1 MSDNEGNDT
10 PEEPREDESME
21 EGAADLTET
30 VKLRPVIPDGEGGL
44 GGASSSAEVAP
55 DAETVFRSIELFEK
69 LSPEEVREVVGAC
82 EQLTVPAG
90 EELFRQDDEADALY
104 IVESGELQVR
114 ATTPAGEDVVLAV
127 LGSGT
132 VVGEMSLIAGG
143 PRSASVEV
151 ISDASIFKLGR
162 DSFDELRAARRPA
175 AYKIILRLAR
185 ILGERRRQT
194 DARVEEVFDDP
205 AQYLDNFESQ
215 VHEMLGRLKKA

>member
-1 MSDNEGNDT
+1 MSNHDGDT
-10 PEEPREDESME
+10 PDESM

-30 VKLRPVIPDGEGGL
+30 AKLRPSIPDGEKGL
-44 GGASSSAEVAP
+44 GGAASSVEFSS
-55 DAETVFRSIELFEK
+55 DAESMFHSVELFEA
-69 LSPEEVREVVGAC
+69 LAPEEVREIVGIC
-82 EQLTVPAG
+82 EQLNASAG
-90 EELFRQDDEADALY
+90 DELFGQGDEADALY

-114 ATTPAGEDVVLAV
+114 ATTPAGEDVVLAM
-127 LGSGT
+127 LGSGS

-151 ISDASIFKLGR
+151 ISNASIFKLGR
-162 DSFDELRAARRPA
+162 DSFDELRKAKRPA

-194 DARVEEVFDDP
+194 DARVEEVFEDP
-205 AQYLDNFESQ
+205 EQYIDNFESQ

>member
-1 MSDNEGNDT
+1 MSNHDDDT
-10 PEEPREDESME
+10 PDESMD
-21 EGAADLTET
+21 GAADLTET
-30 VKLRPVIPDGEGGL
+30 AKLRPVIPDGEKGL
-44 GGASSSAEVAP
+44 GGANSSVEFS
-55 DAETVFRSIELFEK
+55 DETESMFHSVELFEA
-69 LSPEEVREVVGAC
+69 LAPAEVREVLAVC
-82 EQLTVPAG
+82 DQLNESAG
-90 EELFRQDDEADALY
+90 DELFRQGDEADALY

-114 ATTPAGEDVVLAV
+114 ATTPAGEDVVLAM
-127 LGSGT
+127 LGAGA

-162 DSFDELRAARRPA
+162 ESFEQLRAAKRPA

-194 DARVEEVFDDP
+194 DARVEEVFEDP
-205 AQYLDNFESQ
+205 DQYIDNFESQ

>member
-1 MSDNEGNDT
+1 MSDHDGDK
-10 PEEPREDESME
+10 PDESM

-30 VKLRPVIPDGEGGL
+30 AKHRLSIPEGEKGIGSA
-44 GGASSSAEVAP
+44 ASSVEYNSEAESM
-55 DAETVFRSIELFEK
+55 FRSIELFEA
-69 LSPEEVREVVGAC
+69 LEVEEVREVVGAC
-82 EQLTVPAG
+82 DQLVVSAG
-90 EELFRQDDEADALY
+90 EELFRQGDEADALY

-114 ATTPAGEDVVLAV
+114 ATTPAGEDVILAM
-127 LGSGT
+127 LGAGA

-162 DSFDELRAARRPA
+162 ESFEQLRAAKRPA

-194 DARVEEVFDDP
+194 DARVEEVFEDP
-205 AQYLDNFESQ
+205 EQYIDNFESQ

>member
-1 MSDNEGNDT
+1 MSDNEDK
-10 PEEPREDESME
+10 EMQDASME

-30 VKLRPVIPDGEGGL
+30 VKLRPPVPQGERGL
-44 GGASSSAEVAP
+44 GGATSSAEVSP
-55 DAETVFRSIELFEK
+55 ETETIFRSIALFEA
-69 LSPEEVREVVGAC
+69 LEPEEVREVVSAC
-82 EQLTVPAG
+82 DQLTIAAG
-90 EELFRQDDEADALY
+90 EEIFQQGDEADALY

-114 ATTPAGEDVVLAV
+114 ARTPAGEDVVLAV
-127 LGSGT
+127 LGAGS

-151 ISDASIFKLGR
+151 IGESSIFKLGR
-162 DSFDELRAARRPA
+162 ESFDKLRADKRPA

-185 ILGERRRQT
+185 LLGERRRQT
-194 DARVEEVFDDP
+194 DARVEEVFEDP